1 MEHTNESLDPN
12 TIAKGKGMEIE
23 VVANTKTKKSVRWSQ
38 ELVSESPS
46 PRASSSATAP
56 PQHDRSIPAP
66 INFSASEFKSKVEN
80 VKGALGRWR
89 KRVGEATMKAG
100 DLAGNTWQHCEY
112 YYGFLVS
119 RGALSLILVIFIRN
133 ISHLILQQVLL
144 DNRLRCFSF
153 FYPVRTAPSFTDA
166 AFGRIVQSTKV
177 LAEGGYEKIFQQTF
191 ETVEGEE
198 LQNSFA
204 CFMSTSVG
212 PVMGV
217 LYVSTEK
224 LAYCSDNPLSYK
236 DNDDTNQWSYYKVTI
251 PLHQLKAVNPSS
263 STFNPSE
270 KYIQIISV
278 DNQEFW
284 FMGFLNYAVAVN
296 LLKEVLE
303 VGSCSP

>member
-100 DLAGNTWQHCEY
+100 DLAGNTWQH
-112 YYGFLVS
+112 L
-119 RGALSLILVIFIRN
+119 
-133 ISHLILQQVLL
+133 
-144 DNRLRCFSF
+144 
-153 FYPVRTAPSFTDA
+153 RTAPSFTDA